1 MKRVNRVTWL
11 TETCEML
18 NIQYTACDSMGTN
31 YKESFSKNYIGGYR
45 VGFHFYN
52 GDNGKTKTLSR
63 SDFYQVFSDLDNL
76 LKKHREINVI
86 LEVKINKDYAFVDVA
101 LTNQLQ

>member
-1 MKRVNRVTWL
+1 MD
-11 TETCEML
+11 
-18 NIQYTACDSMGTN
+18 AN
-31 YKESFSKNYIGGYR
+31 YKKLINKNYIGGCR

-76 LKKHREINVI
+76 LKKHPKINVT
-86 LEVKINKDYAFVDVA
+86 LEVKINKDFAFVDVA
-101 LTNQLQ
+101 LTNQPQ

>member
-11 TETCEML
+11 TDTCEML
-18 NIQYTACDSMGTN
+18 NSQYTICDSMSTN
-31 YKESFSKNYIGGYR
+31 YKRSISKNHIGGYR

-63 SDFYQVFSDLDNL
+63 SDFYQVFAELAEQL
-76 LKKHREINVI
+76 EKHQKINAS
-86 LEVKINKDYAFVDVA
+86 LEVKINKDFAFVDVA
-101 LTNQLQ
+101 LTNQPQ